1 MSELPIICPACGRAN
16 ATAARTCAN
25 CATVLTPP
33 APTQPSEVGEDWK
46 RLAAQE
52 AVYGSEFG
60 TVQGGA
66 WGQVSTE
73 RKSGELPLPPQVQ
86 AEALRREREEAQ
98 ARAVAARARREAEE
112 QAKKREADAAR
123 VRAVAGANKAT
134 AIRQCAR
141 CGATSDTAQEGTN
154 FSFCLLCGGSFAD
167 NPGIRTAT
175 PNRMPNGTVPP
186 VIVVPP
192 PPTVT
197 SPVGVLQQQARR
209 EVRAPYTP
217 TVRVREEAAILPF
230 TEVTPYVSAILS
242 FLLPGAG
249 QLRNAQWSKGF
260 FILLASFVLL
270 SLLPIGIWSVTAL
283 ILRALVALDAFRIAD
298 RRRRGQPITP
308 WRWDA
313 GVLAER

>member
-1 MSELPIICPACGRAN
+1 MSEPIICPACGRAN
-16 ATAARTCAN
+16 VAGARTCAN
-25 CATVLTPP
+25 CATVLTPG
-33 APTQPSEVGEDWK
+33 AGATGDENGADWK

-98 ARAVAARARREAEE
+98 AKAVAARAKREEEE
-112 QAKKREADAAR
+112 QAQRREADA
-123 VRAVAGANKAT
+123 VRASSAAAAKKA
-134 AIRQCAR
+134 AVSRRCAR
-141 CGATSDTAQEGTN
+141 CGATSHTSEDGTN

-167 NPGIRTAT
+167 NPITQSS
-175 PNRMPNGTVPP
+175 VPP
-186 VIVVPP
+186 VIVPP
-192 PPTVT
+192 TPTVT

-209 EVRAPYTP
+209 EVRAPYAPRTTVVP
-217 TVRVREEAAILPF
+217 QVRVREQGDILPF
-230 TEVTPYVSAILS
+230 TEATPYVAAVLS
-242 FLLPGAG
+242 FLLPGMG

-260 FILLASFVLL
+260 LILLMSFLLL
-270 SLLPIGIWSVTAL
+270 SLLPIGVWSVTAI
-283 ILRALVALDAFRIAD
+283 ILRGLVAIDAFRIAD
-298 RRRRGQPITP
+298 RRRRGQTIAP

-313 GVLAER
+313 GLLAER